1 MQRHPR
7 RIRSTPLLALPL
19 PLPGR
24 PGSLPFRGRVFPS
37 QGTGLP
43 GCESQGS
50 KDRYGKK
57 QAVLLWEGGDAGSAH
72 GMGKW
77 GLCVPCHAHAWGGG
91 VNPWGG

>member
-1 MQRHPR
+1 M
-7 RIRSTPLLALPL
+7 
-19 PLPGR
+19 
-24 PGSLPFRGRVFPS
+24 
-37 QGTGLP
+37 P